1 MRKVLILLFLGCS
14 LSLADSHQTHLQ
26 ELKKAFPY
34 GLLTDDFGI
43 LNKQD
48 LKTNTCIAE
57 ATPFSEKD
65 KISSY
70 PYWQCFEVKNSKM
83 ICERGKYDPHEKVV
97 MSMLV
102 VSGIQDGEMHE
113 FISRR
118 PLPLRSCRLYQK
130 DWQKFTRSE
139 KYICISGSDPDKQIK
154 EMKIVWTWIFG
165 RYKTRK
171 GCDSYFRG
179 ECSAVRVCRTN

>member
-1 MRKVLILLFLGCS
+1 MRKIVILFFICIS
-14 LSLADSHQTHLQ
+14 ASAVDIRQSHLQ

-43 LNKQD
+43 LNIQD
-48 LKTNTCIAE
+48 LKINACIAGPV
-57 ATPFSEKD
+57 PFLKQD
-65 KISSY
+65 KISPY
-70 PYWQCFEVKNSKM
+70 PYWQCFEVRNSKM
-83 ICERGKYDPHEKVV
+83 TCEIGKYDPQEKAM

-102 VSGIQDGEMHE
+102 VSSTRNSELHE

-118 PLPLRSCRLYQK
+118 PVRLRSCRLYK
-130 DWQKFTRSE
+130 KNWQKLTKNE
-139 KYICISGSDPDKQIK
+139 KYICISGADHSEETSGSK
-154 EMKIVWTWIFG
+154 VTSAWIFG

-179 ECSAVRVCRTN
+179 ECTGPSECEN

>member
-1 MRKVLILLFLGCS
+1 MWKTLILLFLMCAVS
-14 LSLADSHQTHLQ
+14 SAKNPQAHLQ
-26 ELKKAFPY
+26 ELKKEFPY

-48 LKTNTCIAE
+48 LKTNTCIAQ
-57 ATPFSEKD
+57 PVSFSEENR
-65 KISSY
+65 ISSY

-83 ICERGKYDPHEKVV
+83 TCERGKFDSHEKAV

-102 VSGIQDGEMHE
+102 VSSVRNGEFHE

-118 PLPLRSCRLYQK
+118 PISLESCRLYQK
-130 DWQKFTRSE
+130 DWQRFTQNE
-139 KYICISGSDPDKQIK
+139 KYVCVSGHSILK
-154 EMKIVWTWIFG
+154 ELRGSKTRWVWIFG

-171 GCDSYFRG
+171 GCDSYFDG
-179 ECSAVRVCRTN
+179 ECDGKQSCGT

>member
-1 MRKVLILLFLGCS
+1 MRKTLMILFLGCS
-14 LSLADSHQTHLQ
+14 VSFADNYQTHLQ
-26 ELKKAFPY
+26 ELKKEFPY

-57 ATPFSEKD
+57 PMPFSNGNRL
-65 KISSY
+65 SSY

-83 ICERGKYDPHEKVV
+83 VCERGKFDSHEKAV

-102 VSGIQDGEMHE
+102 VSGMRDGELHE

-118 PLPLRSCRLYQK
+118 PIPLRSCRLYQK
-130 DWQKFTRSE
+130 DWQKFTKNE
-139 KYICISGSDPDKQIK
+139 DYVCVSGADPGK
-154 EMKIVWTWIFG
+154 ESKDAKTAWVWIFG

-171 GCDSYFRG
+171 GCDSYFHG
-179 ECSAVRVCRTN
+179 ECDGKRTCGP